1 MFYVQLK
8 QVYEPRFIHY
18 CIIPTGSGK
27 TITYIAPLISRLKD
41 EEEFHGVIT
50 RLRRPRAL
58 IILPTRDLATQ
69 VLVSKL

>member
-8 QVYEPRFIHY
+8 QVYKPHFIHY

-41 EEEFHGVIT
+41 EEQLHGLIT

-58 IILPTRDLATQ
+58 IILPTRDLASQ
-69 VLVSKL
+69 VLVSK

>member
-8 QVYEPRFIHY
+8 QVYKLHFIHY
-18 CIIPTGSGK
+18 RIISTGSGK

-41 EEEFHGVIT
+41 EEELYGVIT
-50 RLRRPRAL
+50 RLRRPRSL

-69 VLVSKL
+69 VLVSK